1 MSENKMT
8 VDTQLK
14 KYPSL
19 LPRYI
24 IELIGIAFVWY
35 LTNRTVAASGINE
48 RGLLIAKAAIEG
60 LFHPSMALILDT
72 SSVGL
77 AHMLLETLAIAFVGT
92 VIGVIFA
99 IPMAFLCSRN
109 YAPKWVNALFLSIVS
124 IIRAFPSF
132 MYAIMFVKV
141 VGTGPFAGIL
151 TMAVGSI
158 GMLTKL
164 LVEAIEDLNPGIIEA
179 MDAAGCS
186 VFEKIRYG
194 IIPQLSSNIIS
205 TVVYR
210 LDINVKNA
218 TVLGLVGAGGIGS
231 ALNQGIGRRDWP
243 AVSAMLLGLVVM
255 VLILEYFS
263 TRMRSKLAQGQ

>member
-1 MSENKMT
+1 MSENKVT
-8 VDTQLK
+8 VQSQLK
-14 KYPSL
+14 KFPSL
-19 LPRYI
+19 LPRYVM
-24 IELIGIAFVWY
+24 ELLGIAFVWY
-35 LTNRTVAASGINE
+35 LTNRTVVSSGINE
-48 RGLLIAKAAIEG
+48 RGFLIAKAAVKG
-60 LFHPSMALILDT
+60 LLHPSIELILDT

-77 AHMLLETLAIAFVGT
+77 AHMLIETLAIAFVGT
-92 VIGVIFA
+92 IIGVIFA
-99 IPMAFLCSRN
+99 VPMAFLCSRN
-109 YAPKWVNALFLSIVS
+109 YAPKWVNALFLTIVS

-151 TMAVGSI
+151 TMAIGSV

-179 MDAAGCS
+179 MDAMGCS
-186 VFEKIRYG
+186 VFEKVRYG

-231 ALNQGIGRRDWP
+231 SLNQAIGRGDWGN
-243 AVSAMLLGLVVM
+243 VSSMLLGLVIM